1 MDLQI
6 QVKQN
11 KEYDNLVKSLQ
22 ELQEIQDNLSELL
35 VRQDEKI
42 NSSEQQIFNTSH
54 HLDSSLVE
62 IQEAKKLRFRYY
74 PMVIGGLVGGALGGP
89 VGFLVGMKYTALT
102 TSTGTLLGGFSGYLF
117 Q

>member
-22 ELQEIQDNLSELL
+22 ELQEIQDNLAELL
-35 VRQDEKI
+35 IKQDENI
-42 NSSEQQIFNTSH
+42 DSVEEQISSTSI
-54 HLDSSLVE
+54 HLDSSLIE
-62 IQEAKKLRFRYY
+62 IQEAKRLRFRYY
-74 PMVIGGLVGGALGGP
+74 PMILGGILGGAIGGPL
-89 VGFLVGMKYTALT
+89 GFLVGVKYTGLT
-102 TSTGTLLGGFSGYLF
+102 ASAGTILGGVGGYLV